1 MSVDS
6 STPETDLLTYIF
18 DDKITD
24 PDKPIL
30 IDASDPSR
38 FITSSTAKVVIRKL
52 IAGLKAEGFE
62 PGECVCI
69 NAFNDIYYPILMLAI
84 IGAGGRYT
92 GSNPSYTSFELNH
105 HIRVAHAKYL
115 FAEPLMLATTL
126 QSAKD
131 CGIPES
137 RVFTFDTKDQASVAG
152 QRSWTGLLE
161 HGEADWVTFDDPSQA
176 QNTISTLAFTSG
188 TTGFPKAA
196 MISHL
201 YAISQLRTLKNQR
214 PPYEVRRLICVPAFH
229 AFAVPLLTG
238 CAIREQQTAYVMRR
252 FELKSYLE
260 SIRRF
265 QINEIPMVPTM
276 LVAVLMS
283 PLTKKED
290 LQSLRSVFVGGSPLR
305 SSTQT
310 DFQGLLHPDA
320 RVTQVWGMTETGW
333 TTIFFWPERD
343 ETGSVGRLIPCMR
356 SKLIADD
363 GSIITEDNRQ
373 GELFIK
379 GASITNGYFN
389 DPVAT
394 AATIDEDGWLN
405 TGDIAYCNQGKWYIV
420 DRKKDII
427 KVHGWQVAPAELE
440 AVLLTHPQV
449 INAAVV
455 GIPLGDG
462 TGEVPQAFV
471 VLKPKPLDGTYAS
484 DGELEVPETTEE
496 ELKIYLKSRL
506 AKYKALNGV
515 TFVEDIPRTASGKP
529 QKFKLRELHTDLS
542 RKAKRKRST
551 LERNDDGDGQAAPL
565 VNGISQARSEEPTAQ
580 VVSPGNLEIAGDG
593 KDQSQPTGAHREPTI
608 GHNSQEK
615 RAKMEPTVVIKGSLA
630 GSGDETQN
638 IDRSVSEGVASHS
651 NGIA

>member
-1 MSVDS
+1 MSADS
-6 STPETDLLTYIF
+6 GTPEMDLLTYIF
-18 DDKITD
+18 ANKSTD
-24 PDKPIL
+24 PEKPIL
-30 IDASDPSR
+30 VDASNPARFLTSR
-38 FITSSTAKVVIRKL
+38 TAEVATRKL
-52 IAGLKAEGFE
+52 IAGLKAEGLE
-62 PGECVCI
+62 AGECVCI
-69 NAFNDIYYPILMLAI
+69 NAFNDVYYPILMLAI
-84 IGAGGRYT
+84 IGAGGRFT

-105 HIRVAHAKYL
+105 HIRVAHAKFL

-126 QSAKD
+126 QSARD

-137 RVFTFDTKDQASVAG
+137 KVFTFDTKDQAPVAG
-152 QRSWTGLLE
+152 HKSWTDLLE
-161 HGEADWVTFDDPSQA
+161 HGAADWVRFEDPAQA
-176 QNTISTLAFTSG
+176 KDTISTLAFTSG

-201 YAISQLRTLKNQR
+201 YAISQLRTLKNQN
-214 PPYEVRRLICVPAFH
+214 PPYEVSRLICVPAFH

-252 FELKSYLE
+252 FDLKSYLE

-265 QINEIPMVPTM
+265 QITEIPMVPTM

-310 DFQGLLHPDA
+310 DFQALLHPDA

-343 ETGSVGRLIPCMR
+343 ETGSVGRLIPSMR

-363 GSIITEDNRQ
+363 GSIITEDDRQ

-389 DPVAT
+389 DPAAT

-405 TGDIAYCNQGKWYIV
+405 TGDIAYCSQGKWYIV

-471 VLKPKPLDGTYAS
+471 VLKAKALDGTYAS
-484 DGELEVPETTEE
+484 DGELEVPETSEE
-496 ELKIYLKSRL
+496 ELKTYLKSRL
-506 AKYKALNGV
+506 AKYKALHGV

-529 QKFKLRELHTDLS
+529 QKYKLRELHKDLAK
-542 RKAKRKRST
+542 KAKRKRSPPET
-551 LERNDDGDGQAAPL
+551 DADGDKQAAPL
-565 VNGISQARSEEPTAQ
+565 VNGISPGRSNRTAQ
-580 VVSPGNLEIAGDG
+580 VV
-593 KDQSQPTGAHREPTI
+593 TGHISE
-608 GHNSQEK
+608 EK
-615 RAKMEPTVVIKGSLA
+615 RAKMEPSFNIKGSLV
-630 GSGDETQN
+630 GGDEPQ
-638 IDRSVSEGVASHS
+638 DMERRGSKGVRSHS